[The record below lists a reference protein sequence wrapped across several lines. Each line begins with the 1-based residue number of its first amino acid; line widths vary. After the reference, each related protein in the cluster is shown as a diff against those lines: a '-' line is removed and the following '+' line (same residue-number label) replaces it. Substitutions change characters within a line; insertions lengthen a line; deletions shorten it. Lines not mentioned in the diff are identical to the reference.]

1 MVIGDKQ
8 RGTELFSIP
17 LDGNLICDFYA
28 DYANVQD
35 MYGNYLRPE
44 DHERWLRR
52 EEMRKER
59 QERREEKWER
69 EERTHD
75 ELWQKCYD
83 LYNKTGDPKYIEM
96 MKAIEAGSK

>member
-1 MVIGDKQ
+1 MGAVPISGIS
-8 RGTELFSIP
+8 G
-17 LDGNLICDFYA
+17 
-28 DYANVQD
+28 
-35 MYGNYLRPE
+35 
-44 DHERWLRR
+44 
-52 EEMRKER
+52 
-59 QERREEKWER
+59 KWER